1 MPGPVVASRA
11 VDRKSGVPT
20 QRRFLVAAVAGA
32 ALVLAA
38 GCGSG
43 PQQDADEPSGDFKLN
58 IARATFPRA
67 QGLAET
73 NPLRI
78 TVRNDGTETIP
89 NVALTVDG
97 ISAQSAAPDNA
108 DQERPV
114 WILNQGPTGGV
125 TAYVNTWALGPL
137 KPSQQKTFTWSLT
150 AITGGVHTLRY
161 RASAGLNGKARAVPW
176 GESGAID
183 GSITV
188 RVTRRARDRVVDP
201 ATGKVVDAAPSSQ

>member
-1 MPGPVVASRA
+1 M
-11 VDRKSGVPT
+11 PT
-20 QRRFLVAAVAGA
+20 QLRFLVAALAGA
-32 ALVLAA
+32 SLVLAA

-43 PQQDADEPSGDFKLN
+43 PRQDADEPSGDFKLS
-58 IARATFPRA
+58 IPVVTFARA
-67 QGLAET
+67 QSLAVT

-89 NVALTVDG
+89 NVAVTVDG
-97 ISAQSAAPDNA
+97 ISAQSATAENA
-108 DQERPV
+108 DRERPV

-137 KPSQQKTFTWSLT
+137 KPSEQKTFTWSLT

-161 RASAGLNGKARAVPW
+161 RASAGLNGKARAVAS
-176 GESGAID
+176 GSGAID